1 MKCLGEKNFPL
12 IEGDGCLAYEDIA
25 SFMNLKK
32 NINIFDEILADHV
45 LNEFWWNSLDI

>member
-1 MKCLGEKNFPL
+1 MSRGGNNFL
-12 IEGDGCLAYEDIA
+12 VKIEGGWCLTYEDIA